1 MGRFLLIIIIGYDY
15 HHWTLLRQSRSTHK
29 YEKSL
34 IKSTLDVRSQLTIAD
49 PQILSSSIRNGSWT
63 YGSSRTGHPLVK
75 STCEQPVSTNQ
86 RRSIGSPTASFVQIQ
101 DSSFSWD
108 FFLFQSVSEGQRAR
122 NRCDIEIFRGIRRKV
137 QKNECA
143 IGGRTGTFCKD
154 RARYALLS
162 DW

>member
-1 MGRFLLIIIIGYDY
+1 MRRFLLIIIIGHDY
-15 HHWTLLRQSRSTHK
+15 NHWTLLRQSRSTHK
-29 YEKSL
+29 NEKSL
-34 IKSTLDVRSQLTIAD
+34 IKSTLDVGSQLATAD
-49 PQILSSSIRNGSWT
+49 PPILSSSIRNGSWT
-63 YGSSRTGHPLVK
+63 YGSSRTGQPLVK

-86 RRSIGSPTASFVQIQ
+86 KRSIGSPTASFLQIQ

-122 NRCDIEIFRGIRRKV
+122 SRWDIEIFWEIRRKV

-143 IGGRTGTFCKD
+143 IGGRTGTFCTD
-154 RARYALLS
+154 RARYAQLS